1 MHIQLKKGLN
11 TFVKYLKQLIAL
23 ISVDFDDTL
32 IPWVARLN
40 LEFTYLSNKKF
51 REQHID
57 LSKEQWI
64 VLKYLN
70 QQDGLTQNDLA
81 LITHRDKT
89 SMTRLIN
96 NMEKRGYI
104 RREICEHDRRVN
116 HIYIKPSGRD
126 VLYRTVP
133 IMTGLIRT
141 MQDGI
146 SSEIIEKAIETL
158 KKVQNNLKQISEQTL
173 SKT

>member
-1 MHIQLKKGLN
+1 M
-11 TFVKYLKQLIAL
+11 AL
-23 ISVDFDDTL
+23 ISIDFDDTL

-51 REQHID
+51 REQHIN

-81 LITHRDKT
+81 FITHRDKT

-96 NMEKRGYI
+96 NMEKKGFVK
-104 RREICEHDRRVN
+104 REISTQDRRIN
-116 HIYIKPSGRD
+116 HIYIRKSGREI
-126 VLYRTVP
+126 LYQTIP
-133 IMTGLIRT
+133 IMTELIRD
-141 MQDGI
+141 MQAGI
-146 SSEIIEKAIETL
+146 DAETIEKTIRVL
-158 KKVQNNLKQISEQTL
+158 KKVKKKLKKISEQTL

>member
-1 MHIQLKKGLN
+1 MHI
-11 TFVKYLKQLIAL
+11 L

-51 REQHID
+51 REQHIN
-57 LSKEQWI
+57 LSKEQWV
-64 VLKYLN
+64 VLKHLN

-81 LITHRDKT
+81 FITHRDKT

-96 NMEKRGYI
+96 NMEKKGYI
-104 RREICEHDRRVN
+104 RREICAQDRRIN

-126 VLYRTVP
+126 ILYRTVP
-133 IMTGLIRT
+133 IMTELIRT

-146 SSEIIEKAIETL
+146 PSEIIEKTIETL

-173 SKT
+173 IET

>member
-1 MHIQLKKGLN
+1 
-11 TFVKYLKQLIAL
+11 L

-51 REQHID
+51 REQHIN

-81 LITHRDKT
+81 FITHRDKT

-96 NMEKRGYI
+96 NMEKKGYI
-104 RREICEHDRRVN
+104 RREICEQDRRIN
-116 HIYIKPSGRD
+116 HIFIKKSGRD
-126 VLYRTVP
+126 ILYQTVP
-133 IMTGLIRT
+133 IMTELIRM
-141 MQDGI
+141 MQDGV
-146 SSEIIEKAIETL
+146 SSDIIEETIKTL
-158 KKVQNNLKQISEQTL
+158 KKVQINLKQISEQTHIE
-173 SKT
+173 T

>member
-1 MHIQLKKGLN
+1 MGIFALYKPNKIL
-11 TFVKYLKQLIAL
+11 L

-32 IPWVARLN
+32 IPWIGRLN

-51 REQHID
+51 REQDIN

-81 LITHRDKT
+81 FITHRDKT

-96 NMEKRGYI
+96 NMEKKGYI
-104 RREICEHDRRVN
+104 RREICEQDRRIN
-116 HIYIKPSGRD
+116 HIYIKKSGRD
-126 VLYRTVP
+126 ILYQTVP
-133 IMTGLIRT
+133 IMTELIRAV
-141 MQDGI
+141 QAGL
-146 SSEIIEKAIETL
+146 SKEIIENTIGTL
-158 KKVQNNLKQISEQTL
+158 KKVQINLKQISEQTL
-173 SKT
+173 IKT